1 MASTS
6 AAASCC
12 VHSLRSASLR
22 RSFPVFGGRVVLPA
36 GRGRVRVGV
45 GTGAMACAAD
55 GVSKLLE
62 AAKHT
67 VDNYIKNGMMVGLG
81 SGPAS
86 CMAIHYLGGL
96 MKEGAL
102 TDIVGIPT
110 SISSAS
116 EAAKAGIPLDHFR
129 DSLQIDFAF
138 DDADVV
144 EEGTLA
150 AVIGRRKLEGGE
162 SIMEEKSIIRS
173 AGQLAFIVDEDQYSI
188 NPDGSVPVLIES
200 GNWLETAEEIDDLFL
215 GDAEVW
221 RRPAT
226 GYAGPSG
233 GDFPLVTKEGHHVLD
248 VIFTSPIRDLTQVAA
263 ELDRIDGVVDHGV
276 VSGLPCTTVI
286 ASEDGLRV
294 VDNFPVNA
302 ASP

>member
-55 GVSKLLE
+55 GISKLLE

-173 AGQLAFIVDEDQYSI
+173 AGQLAFIVDEDQYKQ
-188 NPDGSVPVLIES
+188 

-215 GDAEVW
+215 GDAETGHRI
-221 RRPAT
+221 RR
-226 GYAGPSG
+226 SIG